1 VDLKQLGALPVL
13 SVRQP
18 WASYIVSGLK
28 SVELR
33 RWSTDY
39 RGWLWIHTG
48 KQLDLE
54 ALKIFGLSA
63 SDFRTGGLL
72 GIAKL
77 ASCTLIRN
85 AAEWHARRNEHR
97 SPGQFSEGVY
107 AWLFRDTVALWEKIE
122 CRGELGLFRLDTL
135 TRERVENH
143 LMNAPLQQDFVET
156 VRDLPGPSDES
167 SETP

>member
-1 VDLKQLGALPVL
+1 VDIRKLVALPVL

-18 WASYIVSGLK
+18 WASYIIAGIK
-28 SVELR
+28 TTELR
-33 RWSTDY
+33 SWPTEY

-54 ALKIFGLSA
+54 ALEIFRLPA

-97 SPGQFSEGVY
+97 SPGQFSQGIY
-107 AWLFRDTVALWEKIE
+107 AWVFRDTVALWEKIE

-135 TRERVENH
+135 TRERVEDH
-143 LMNAPLQQDFVET
+143 LMNTSLQQDFVET
-156 VRDLPGPSDES
+156 VRDLPDPSDDS
-167 SETP
+167 SGVR